1 MRWHPLVV
9 IFLSSAVLFCW
20 HPHEAAARPQVTLSI
35 RYYPVRGTTG
45 LQLVEEMD
53 RIGPK
58 QGFMSRAIA
67 QTVYSLQ
74 YGADYAAS
82 GGVCRVKATRVKL
95 DITQI
100 FPKLADKPSPSL
112 ARRWMRFMAG
122 VHRHENTH
130 VRIAR
135 DLANVSER
143 TILRTVTQDDPHC
156 RGMRALLKRTIRG
169 IYADYDARQ
178 NAFDRKE
185 HRKGGHIERLVMA
198 LIDGDRQ

>member
-1 MRWHPLVV
+1 MRWHPFFVV
-9 IFLSSAVLFCW
+9 FLSSAALVCW
-20 HPHEAAARPQVTLSI
+20 FSHDAVARPQVTLSI
-35 RYYPVRGTTG
+35 RYYPVKGTTG

-82 GGVCRVKATRVKL
+82 GGICRVKKTRVKL

-112 ARRWMRFMAG
+112 ARRWARFMAG
-122 VHRHENTH
+122 VRRHENTH

-143 TILRTVTQDDPHC
+143 TILRTVTHDDPNC
-156 RGMRALLKRTIRG
+156 RRMRALLKRTIRG
-169 IYADYDARQ
+169 IYADYDAKQ

-185 HRKGGHIERLVMA
+185 HREGGHIEKLVMA
-198 LIDGDRQ
+198 LVRP

>member
-1 MRWHPLVV
+1 MRWHRFFVT
-9 IFLSSAVLFCW
+9 FLPSAVLLCW
-20 HPHEAAARPQVTLSI
+20 FPYGAAARPQITLTE

-45 LQLVEEMD
+45 LELIEEMD

-58 QGFMSRAIA
+58 QGFMSHAIA

-74 YGADYAAS
+74 YGADYSAS
-82 GGVCRVKATRVKL
+82 GGVCRVKKTRVKL

-100 FPKLADKPSPSL
+100 FPKLVDRPSPSL
-112 ARRWMRFMAG
+112 ARRWKRFMAG
-122 VHRHENTH
+122 VRRHEDTH

-135 DLANVSER
+135 DLAHVSER
-143 TILRTVTQDDPHC
+143 TILRTVTRDDPNC
-156 RGMRALLKRTIRG
+156 RRMRALLKRTIRG

-185 HRKGGHIERLVMA
+185 HRRGGHIDRLVMA
-198 LIDGDRQ
+198 LVDGERQ

>member
-1 MRWHPLVV
+1 MRWHPLFVF
-9 IFLSSAVLFCW
+9 FLSSAVLSCW
-20 HPHEAAARPQVTLSI
+20 FPHEAAARPQITLTE
-35 RYYPVRGTTG
+35 RYYAVRGTTG
-45 LQLVEEMD
+45 LQLIEEMD

-82 GGVCRVKATRVKL
+82 DGVCRVKKTRVKL

-112 ARRWMRFMAG
+112 ARRWRRFMAG
-122 VHRHENTH
+122 VRRHENTH

-135 DLANVSER
+135 DLADVSER
-143 TILRTVTQDDPHC
+143 TILGTVTHDDPNC
-156 RGMRALLKRTIRG
+156 RRMRSLLKRTIRG

-185 HRKGGHIERLVMA
+185 HRKGGHIEKLVMA
-198 LIDGDRQ
+198 LVGQ

>member
-1 MRWHPLVV
+1 MQYRWCRF
-9 IFLSSAVLFCW
+9 FLAFASLAALLFW
-20 HPHEAAARPQVTLSI
+20 HPHDAAAKPQITLSV

-45 LQLVEEMD
+45 LQLIEEMD

-74 YGADYAAS
+74 YGADYSAS
-82 GGVCRVKATRVKL
+82 GDVCRVRNTRVKL

-100 FPKLADKPSPSL
+100 FPSPVDTLSPPLAH
-112 ARRWMRFMAG
+112 RWKRFMAG
-122 VHRHENTH
+122 VRRHENTH

-143 TILRTVTQDDPHC
+143 TILRTVTRDDADC
-156 RGMRALLKRTIRG
+156 RRMRALLKRTIRG
-169 IYADYDARQ
+169 IYAAYDAKQ
-178 NAFDRKE
+178 NAFDQKE
-185 HRKGGHIERLVMA
+185 HRPGGHIEKLVMA
-198 LIDGDRQ
+198 LVRR

>member
-1 MRWHPLVV
+1 MRWHPFFTV
-9 IFLSSAVLFCW
+9 FLSSATLLCAV
-20 HPHEAAARPQVTLSI
+20 PHEAAARPRITLTA

-45 LQLVEEMD
+45 LQLIEEMD

-58 QGFMSRAIA
+58 QDFMSHAIA

-74 YGADYAAS
+74 YGADYSAS
-82 GGVCRVKATRVKL
+82 GGVCRVKKTRVNL

-112 ARRWMRFMAG
+112 ARRWKRFMAG
-122 VHRHENTH
+122 VRQHENTH

-143 TILRTVTQDDPHC
+143 TILRTVTRDDPNC
-156 RGMRALLKRTIRG
+156 RRMRSLLKRTIRG
-169 IYADYDARQ
+169 IYAAYDDKQ
-178 NAFDRKE
+178 NAFDKEE
-185 HRKGGHIERLVMA
+185 HRRGGHIERLVMA
-198 LIDGDRQ
+198 LVRQ